1 MQYVIIYILAHTLI
15 RAGAAAVYFGVP
27 FSFLFALL
35 VTHYSQTGGNGSLL
49 LVSIHCFGKV
59 VQYFGENDSFWSLET
74 DREEYEFDHGLLI
87 PSGMTS
93 RTSSPDELGQRC
105 NGNTHG
111 SLQVPVV
118 KRAYNSAGD
127 LTYRPGAMQQLSE
140 RGQEHSSL
148 VSLGLPPSLQSHWAV
163 KASRRNLSFFG
174 NLARSLAVTDSFL
187 SSILRMGT
195 FFAVVV
201 AVLICSISIASVAQQ
216 RLNIFPQ
223 LISFHKLSNQALHFD
238 HRVVNVTLYPTP
250 EYTKHQT
257 KRSID
262 RDFHIPGNALR
273 YNRSEP
279 YYAACDWTW
288 ESYSLLDF
296 ALLSELAYF
305 DDPQDGSL
313 TSIVNQLFPG
323 NQFVSITSHDKVSS
337 GPLYLEVATRD
348 LTIIAIRG
356 TDIGRLRDF
365 MEDAKLFG
373 EPFIFHMLS
382 AVFPTIRFWSTNTA
396 ARVIEWLFELNSFF
410 GLHEEPEYYKPLVE
424 RVLELSQT
432 GRKVI
437 ITGHSLGGGLARIVG
452 ALTDLPSV
460 SFSPPGLA
468 MSHRK
473 YSVTHKDGSV
483 TRINSRGIHG
493 KSLAV
498 VTDHDF
504 LAQVDHQV
512 GLVQRIVCDKDDKA
526 HQNSCHL
533 LEGTICHILE
543 HCGDR
548 RHRFSS
554 CEFTYD
560 ITAILPTIL
569 SLSNSHLVIL
579 LTTLLLGPVTIAL
592 AVIPDIM

>member
-1 MQYVIIYILAHTLI
+1 MQYVVIYILAHTLI
-15 RAGAAAVYFGVP
+15 RAGAAAIYFGVP
-27 FSFLFALL
+27 FSIAFALL

-59 VQYFGENDSFWSLET
+59 VQYFGENDSFWSLES
-74 DREEYEFDHGLLI
+74 DKEEYEFDHGLFI
-87 PSGMTS
+87 PSSVTS
-93 RTSSPDELGQRC
+93 RSTSPDEHSARC
-105 NGNTHG
+105 NGNG
-111 SLQVPVV
+111 SHTLQVPKV
-118 KRAYNSAGD
+118 RRGYNSAGD
-127 LTYRPGAMQQLSE
+127 LTYRPGAIQQLSE

-148 VSLGLPPSLQSHWAV
+148 VSLGLPSSLQTHWAV
-163 KASRRNLSFFG
+163 KASRRNWSFFG
-174 NLARSLAVTDSFL
+174 NLARSLTVTDSFL

-195 FFAVVV
+195 FIAALI
-201 AVLICSISIASVAQQ
+201 AVLICSISVASVAQQ

-238 HRVVNVTLYPTP
+238 HRIVNVTLFPTA
-250 EYTKHQT
+250 EYAKHRGNFFMNKDHFT
-257 KRSID
+257 YGSILP
-262 RDFHIPGNALR
+262 H
-273 YNRSEP
+273 NRSEP

-288 ESYSLLDF
+288 EGYSLLDF

-305 DDPQDGSL
+305 DDPRDGSL
-313 TSIVNQLFPG
+313 NAIVNDLFPG
-323 NQFVSITSHDKVSS
+323 NHFSAITAYDKISS
-337 GPLYLEVATRD
+337 GPLYLEISSKE

-373 EPFIFHMLS
+373 EPIIFHMLS

-396 ARVIEWLFELNSFF
+396 ARVIEWLYELNSFF

-424 RVLELSQT
+424 RVVELSQS
-432 GRKVI
+432 GKKVM

-452 ALTDLPSV
+452 ALTELPSV

-483 TRINSRGIHG
+483 TRISSRGIHG

-498 VTDHDF
+498 VTDNDF

-512 GLVQRIVCDKDDKA
+512 GLVQRILCDKDDKA

-548 RHRFSS
+548 KRRFAS

-560 ITAILPTIL
+560 IATLLPTIL
-569 SLSNSHLVIL
+569 SLPRSHLVII
-579 LTTLLLGPVTIAL
+579 LTALLLGPLTIAL